1 MKSDFYGSLK
11 ATMTVVGT
19 LAMLGSVCTINFD
32 RNLALAMALAGGF
45 TLAVEKL
52 VPSPK
57 EEEEVNKTDVI
68 EHKFQTYDLIKRG
81 PRKTW

>member
-1 MKSDFYGSLK
+1 MKSDFCGSLK

-19 LAMLGSVCTINFD
+19 LAILGSVCVINFD

-57 EEEEVNKTDVI
+57 EEEEVNKTNVI